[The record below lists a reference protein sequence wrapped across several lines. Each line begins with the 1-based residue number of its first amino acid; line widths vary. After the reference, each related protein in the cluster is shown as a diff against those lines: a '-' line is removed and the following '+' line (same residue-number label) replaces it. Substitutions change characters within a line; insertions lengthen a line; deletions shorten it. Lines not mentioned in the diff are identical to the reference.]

1 MISKRLLVTF
11 PWNVTNGISQ
21 CGTLRD
27 TRVFPILELEF
38 SEFMESDQSL
48 KYELGQSKDSLLG
61 CKHTELQVS
70 GSGSVRA
77 GLW

>member
-1 MISKRLLVTF
+1 M
-11 PWNVTNGISQ
+11 TNGISQ

-38 SEFMESDQSL
+38 TEFMESDQSL

-61 CKHTELQVS
+61 CKNTELP
-70 GSGSVRA
+70 SVRKRQRQ
-77 GLW
+77 GRSMVTLP